1 MRSFTLAVGL
11 TTVMLITAP
20 AAALA
25 SQTATAAMVLEGTTG
40 ENALTQAFAAALTN
54 PDAAQRRAFVQSN
67 AGPALVQ
74 REGMDAIQS
83 RFEAEHGRL
92 VGAALVAVTV
102 RDGQAAGTATFR
114 LPTGQTHEVEIR
126 FGGSPD
132 QPRMANF
139 GTDLPPLAPPA

>member
-1 MRSFTLAVGL
+1 MRSFILAIGL
-11 TTVMLITAP
+11 TTVVLITAP

-25 SQTATAAMVLEGTTG
+25 SQTATAAMTLEGTTG
-40 ENALTQAFAAALTN
+40 ENALAQAFAAALTN
-54 PDAAQRRAFVQSN
+54 PDAAQRRAFVQTN
-67 AGPALVQ
+67 AGPAFVQ

-92 VGAALVAVTV
+92 AGAALVAITV
-102 RDGQAAGTATFR
+102 RDRQAAGTATFR
-114 LPTGQTHEVEIR
+114 LPNGQNRVIEIR